1 MARIRSD
8 KPEAYQSETLAEISL
23 AAERT
28 FKGMATIADDRGRMA
43 DKPAQINGELW
54 SMRGDHSK
62 DDLESELAEMV
73 KVDLVCRY
81 TGCDGKRYVHM
92 VSWDKHQKI
101 DRPSKSRLPRCP
113 LHQSAANDCGL
124 HEGPCDFPAPS
135 RQSREPSRGLQQA
148 ETGHPDVG
156 GGLASTPA
164 APPAPLAL
172 VVSEPP
178 GLKQPDQEEQQ
189 SSRHPREPSMQ
200 DLGSRTVDLGSG
212 SKQPAAA
219 AGKPQ
224 PGPAALS
231 DTQRSKRLTDAYAA
245 AEPMCKWPA
254 VNGVVLRAV
263 KSGQFADDEIRDA
276 LLRLAAEGR
285 SVTVDALRTELRG
298 FPSPRGTPARVSV
311 SAADRAQAQAAE
323 LKAELRRGVK

>member
-1 MARIRSD
+1 LARIRSD

-28 FKGMATIADDRGRMA
+28 FKGMATIADDKGRLA

-54 SMRGDHSK
+54 SMRGSHGK
-62 DDLESELAEMV
+62 DDLESELVEMV

-113 LHQSAANDCGL
+113 LHQSAADYCGL
-124 HEGPCDFPAPS
+124 HEGACDFPTPS
-135 RQSREPSRGLQQA
+135 RHPREGSRDLQQG
-148 ETGHPDVG
+148 ETGHPDAAG
-156 GGLASTPA
+156 DLASTA
-164 APPAPLAL
+164 APDPAPLSL
-172 VVSEPP
+172 VISETE
-178 GLKQPDQEEQQ
+178 GSKRSDQGEQK
-189 SSRHPREPSMQ
+189 SSRHPREGSMQ
-200 DLGSRTVDLGSG
+200 DLGSRTVDLGS
-212 SKQPAAA
+212 KEQPAAA
-219 AGKPQ
+219 AGKPR
-224 PGPAALS
+224 PGTAALS

-254 VNGVVLRAV
+254 VNGIVLKAV
-263 KSGQFADDEIRDA
+263 RSGRFADDEIRDA

-285 SVTVDALRTELRG
+285 SVTVETLRTELQG
-298 FPSPRGTPARVSV
+298 FPSARGAPAAVSG
-311 SAADRAQAQAAE
+311 ADRAQIEIAE
-323 LKAELRRGVK
+323 LKADLRKGSA